1 MGGFCFMLARDIEM
15 FIEHCGLKG
24 LSTKTINGYITKYRY
39 YELKNFCLQYEPI
52 SERYFHATEIELTD
66 AFYNMNRDFALNGE
80 VTMNNLYNYLGLDY
94 IPEGDTT
101 GWCSDYLANEWEY
114 YWIDFHYYKRTT
126 DDGLEV
132 YYVEAFQPPVP
143 AAYRKLH

>member
-1 MGGFCFMLARDIEM
+1 MLARDIEM

-66 AFYNMNRDFALNGE
+66 AFYNMNRGFMNG
-80 VTMNNLYNYLGLDY
+80 NLSEFLWNLTINL
-94 IPEGDTT
+94 
-101 GWCSDYLANEWEY
+101 
-114 YWIDFHYYKRTT
+114 
-126 DDGLEV
+126 
-132 YYVEAFQPPVP
+132 
-143 AAYRKLH
+143 RKSEKT